1 MCVWEE
7 IFIWPVGNVCVYSR
21 ETRGL
26 RCIGE
31 RKKAI
36 SYRVKDCCYR
46 DCWDARGTIICLF
59 HSSSLLGLICIRP
72 LNLRYRRPWVEF
84 EPRGRST
91 AKFTAIN
98 NGNAV
103 MDYLEEVKILAT
115 NFTCGEGGNNNK
127 KDTESGWS
135 SWQRN
140 NSRAAAQIKIAIFLS
155 SLGTVGGNPFFIVI
169 RDLETFSRFLII
181 VELIEFDVD
190 DGRLYTT
197 HPINP

>member
-1 MCVWEE
+1 MYRRERERELYRIVWKIAAIGTVGALEGPSFVC
-7 IFIWPVGNVCVYSR
+7 FILALPFG
-21 ETRGL
+21 
-26 RCIGE
+26 
-31 RKKAI
+31 
-36 SYRVKDCCYR
+36 SY
-46 DCWDARGTIICLF
+46 
-59 HSSSLLGLICIRP
+59 ICIRP

-140 NSRAAAQIKIAIFLS
+140 NSRAAAEIKKLQFFFLLWGLS
-155 SLGTVGGNPFFIVI
+155 GGNPFF
-169 RDLETFSRFLII
+169 
-181 VELIEFDVD
+181 
-190 DGRLYTT
+190 YCY
-197 HPINP
+197 